1 MQSETQTN
9 IIQIFENEEGMID
22 YTYNKEFDITN
33 IIGIIEQVKI
43 NLMINSPLGEEDEIE
58 QE

>member
-22 YTYNKEFDITN
+22 YTYNKEFDITA

-43 NLMINSPLGEEDEIE
+43 NLIINSPLGEEDEIE

>member
-1 MQSETQTN
+1 
-9 IIQIFENEEGMID
+9 MID